1 MSQSSRVPC
10 NALGK
15 PQVLQA
21 RAIRYTKLASVTQKA
36 LKIGQCSGC
45 NGCNALP
52 AWAGNRDAR
61 ALEVLER
68 EPSQCGANRRRAVMQ
83 AAAVHRASNA

>member
-45 NGCNALP
+45 NGCNAFASLR
-52 AWAGNRDAR
+52 AGR
-61 ALEVLER
+61 
-68 EPSQCGANRRRAVMQ
+68 P
-83 AAAVHRASNA
+83 